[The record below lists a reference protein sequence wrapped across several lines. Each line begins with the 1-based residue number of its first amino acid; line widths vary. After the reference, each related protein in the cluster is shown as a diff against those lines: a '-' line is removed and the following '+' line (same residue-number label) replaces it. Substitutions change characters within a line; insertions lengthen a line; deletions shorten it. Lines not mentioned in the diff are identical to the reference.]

1 MPCGLHLQ
9 CCPFSHAQDPQLE
22 VRAAFGAKVRRTVS
36 VLLAGAPQRAAK
48 YAALLPLAAA
58 DPCAEH
64 PHAAYQARPRL
75 LTCIWQTCVQQVCL
89 ARGCASA
96 WAAGC
101 RAHGHTAS

>member
-1 MPCGLHLQ
+1 MRPASQMLPPLY
-9 CCPFSHAQDPQLE
+9 AQDPQLE

-64 PHAAYQARPRL
+64 RHAAYQARL
-75 LTCIWQTCVQQVCL
+75 HLFTCIGRLVRSRCSGC
-89 ARGCASA
+89 RPCASA
-96 WAAGC
+96 
-101 RAHGHTAS
+101 